1 MILMKET
8 TVWKDVTR
16 QPNHTYVA
24 SEDKRTI
31 YGYFKWHNPKD
42 FEMFKT
48 PTKIDTRYRT
58 FKVIRKDLS
67 FKTT

>member
-8 TVWKDVTR
+8 TVWKDVKR

-31 YGYFKWHNPKD
+31 YGYFKWHNAKD
-42 FEMFKT
+42 FHLCKNPM
-48 PTKIDTRYRT
+48 KIDTRYRT
-58 FKVIRKDLS
+58 FKVIQKGLS
-67 FKTT
+67 FNKI